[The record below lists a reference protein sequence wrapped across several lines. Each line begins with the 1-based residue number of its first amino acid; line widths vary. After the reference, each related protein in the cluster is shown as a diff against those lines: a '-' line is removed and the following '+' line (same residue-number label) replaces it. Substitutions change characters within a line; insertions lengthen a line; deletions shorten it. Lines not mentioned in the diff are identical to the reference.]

1 MKKLISLIL
10 ALTMLFALIP
20 SAFAAGRDFSREEKL
35 ATELKAFG
43 LFKGVSETDFALR
56 RAPTR
61 VEALVMLIRLLGKEN
76 EVLASASSHP
86 FTDVPAWADK
96 YVAYG
101 FEKSLTNG
109 VSETKFGSENPASA
123 EMYLT
128 FVLRALGYTDGAGKD
143 FEWDKP
149 YALAETSG
157 LLLGKPDCDN
167 FLRADVVL
175 ISYAALG
182 AKIKDGNTTLI
193 EELFGDLTSLKE
205 SPMDRYNPSLLTE
218 KTEET
223 TPAPSADSTFAAL
236 ADYIVE
242 NDGGSASL
250 PSVVLPNTDKNEIY
264 AILYQEN
271 VDFLFSSYYLTVG
284 EAQHVVSV
292 MYNEKDD
299 TVQIGYVLSDLKT
312 GAAYMEA
319 FSNLKKA
326 DIVDGIRV
334 TPDTLEVFVDTSKTK
349 EELSE
354 TVSTVMTTGT
364 FMSLSY
370 TEYIIDKN
378 LGEDKG
384 IADFGF
390 TGLKFE

>member
-10 ALTMLFALIP
+10 ALTMLFSLTP
-20 SAFAAGRDFSREEKL
+20 SAFAAGRNFSREEKI
-35 ATELKAFG
+35 ASELKFLG
-43 LFKGVSETDFALR
+43 LFKGVSETNFALG

-61 VEALVMLIRLLGKEN
+61 VESLVMLIRLLGKETEALN
-76 EVLASASSHP
+76 FSGKHP
-86 FTDVPAWADK
+86 FTDVPSWAEK

-101 FEKSLTNG
+101 FEKKLTNG
-109 VSETKFGSENPASA
+109 ISKTKFGSGNPASA

-128 FVLRALGYTDGAGKD
+128 FVLRALGYTDGAGAD

-149 YALAETSG
+149 YALANSSG
-157 LLLGKPDCDN
+157 LLIGMPDCDN
-167 FLRADVVL
+167 FHRADVVL

-182 AKIKDGNTTLI
+182 AKLKGKDKTLI
-193 EELFGDLTSLKE
+193 EELFGNLNSLKE
-205 SPMDRYNPSLLTE
+205 SPVDRYNPSLLTE
-218 KTEET
+218 KTEEQT
-223 TPAPSADSTFAAL
+223 TVPSADSTFAAL
-236 ADYIVE
+236 TNYIVK
-242 NDGGSASL
+242 NDSGSASL
-250 PSVVLPNTDKNEIY
+250 PSVVLNNTDKNELY
-264 AILYQEN
+264 AVLYQEN

-292 MYNEKDD
+292 MYNENDD

-319 FSNLKKA
+319 FSKLKKA
-326 DIVDGIRV
+326 DIVDGIMV
-334 TPDTLEVFVDTSKTK
+334 TPDTLDVFADTTKTK
-349 EELSE
+349 EELSK

-370 TEYIIDKN
+370 TELVIDRN
-378 LGEDKG
+378 LGEDKS